1 MRGLVTCTALIG
13 LTLLGGCRICGSD
26 DDCAYPS
33 YGGSWERT
41 NRNHG
46 RVGSI
51 FAPAGAKV
59 AGTAMPQPV
68 FVPPPSAEPEESPDV
83 DAPSLLDD
91 LESEMPEL
99 TQPSPLG
106 DIDET

>member
-1 MRGLVTCTALIG
+1 MRGLLTCTALIG

-26 DDCAYPS
+26 DDCGYPTF
-33 YGGSWERT
+33 GGSWERT

-59 AGTAMPQPV
+59 TGTAMPAQP
-68 FVPPPSAEPEESPDV
+68 FVQPTESTPTPSSDL

-91 LESEMPEL
+91 MESDMPDL
-99 TQPSPLG
+99 SDPSPLG
-106 DIDET
+106 EIDRT

>member
-1 MRGLVTCTALIG
+1 MRGLLACTALVG

-26 DDCAYPS
+26 DDCAYPA

-46 RVGSI
+46 RVGSV

-59 AGTAMPQPV
+59 AGYAAPQPV
-68 FVPPPSAEPEESPDV
+68 FIEPARSEPTQSTVP

-99 TQPSPLG
+99 QQPAPLG
-106 DIDET
+106 DIDQA